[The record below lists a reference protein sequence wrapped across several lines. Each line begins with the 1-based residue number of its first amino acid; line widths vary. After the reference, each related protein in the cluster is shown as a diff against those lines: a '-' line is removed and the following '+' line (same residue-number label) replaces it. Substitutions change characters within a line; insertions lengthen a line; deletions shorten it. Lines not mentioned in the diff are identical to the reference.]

1 MSACLLMAATT
12 GGCVK
17 DKDNGTNVVD
27 YCPDNPN
34 KTHPGVCGCDTDDII
49 DAYTGLY
56 TCNQIDLCPNDPQK
70 TDPGICGC
78 GVADTMGNNGLALCL
93 MQNIDLCPSDPNKTL
108 PGICGCGVPDNLD
121 PTTGVPNCLSEQIDL
136 CPDDETKTL
145 PGVCGCGTPDS
156 IDLETGIPTCTLED
170 LDFCPDD
177 PKKTRPGICGC
188 GNPDVDSDG
197 DKVYDCQD
205 ACPMDY
211 TKVDPGT
218 CGCEVPDS
226 NENLADDDSD
236 HTPNCLD
243 FCPQNPWKSNNDG
256 CGCQELK
263 YELYGV
269 SGCAQII
276 ETASDFIAFRDKWN
290 DGLVEPG
297 KSGKAFI
304 LVQDINLG
312 DVLTPASAAQWIPVG
327 TEETPFSGLFI
338 GNNHKIYALRIAG
351 MQQET
356 LTLGQTSAPNMALFG
371 YTSNASFYDIR
382 LDLVVKGSQNVAS
395 LVAIA
400 NATTINNVT
409 ATGEVYG
416 ENIVGGLVADAY
428 GATIEYVNSGTQID
442 ASGDI
447 AGGIVGQSSK
457 SVIKSAGSSGKIT
470 AMQSVGGVVGIASQT
485 TIINAQASGTITG
498 AANTGGLVGEML
510 TSKLYNAFTTTKL
523 VCHQEPCALLVARIG
538 DSSTI
543 KNAYTTGL
551 LENLIPPN
559 IIHPSPDPTYDIEDP
574 DNPGDNCEPDESGE
588 NCVPGENG
596 TTEPSGEPSDDQD
609 CEDGEGEDC
618 NANGTDFPYAGN
630 TGDYGADI
638 KTAALIASFS
648 SNNNTVDMLYF
659 WQLADL
665 EALPEASIQ
674 MPMVSS
680 PQSFVYT
687 NLRPYIDSNAT
698 TLLLTKLNSNLSCTN
713 GLCILDSEQCQQ
725 WITRYVSIEIPG
737 TDHKTMS
744 VNLPVLDLP
753 AL

>member
-1 MSACLLMAATT
+1 MGACLWMATVAN
-12 GGCVK
+12 GCVK
-17 DKDNGTNVVD
+17 DKDNGTKVVD

-93 MQNIDLCPSDPNKTL
+93 MQNIDLCPNDPNKTL
-108 PGICGCGVPDNLD
+108 PGICGCGVPDTLD

-156 IDLETGIPTCTLED
+156 IDPETGIPTCTLEN

-188 GNPDVDSDG
+188 GNSDVDSDG
-197 DKVYDCQD
+197 DGFYDCQD
-205 ACPMDY
+205 DCPMDDA
-211 TKVDPGT
+211 KVTPGT
-218 CGCEVPDS
+218 CGCDVPDS

-236 HTPNCLD
+236 HVPNCLD
-243 FCPQNPWKSNNDG
+243 YCSQNPWKSTNDG
-256 CGCQELK
+256 CGCQQLK

-276 ETASDFIAFRDKWN
+276 ETASDFITFRDNWN
-290 DGLVEPG
+290 EGIAEPN
-297 KSGKAFI
+297 KSGDAYI

-312 DVLTPASAAQWIPVG
+312 DVLTPGDAAQWIPVG
-327 TEETPFSGLFI
+327 TEQNPFNGLFI
-338 GNNHKIYALRIAG
+338 GNNHKIHAVRIAG

-356 LTLGQTSAPNMALFG
+356 LTLGQISSANMALFG
-371 YTSNASFYDIR
+371 YTSNASFYDLR
-382 LDLVVKGSQNVAS
+382 LELVVKGSETVAS

-400 NATTINNVT
+400 NATTINNVS
-409 ATGEVYG
+409 ARGEVYG
-416 ENIVGGLVADAY
+416 DNIVGGIVANAY
-428 GATIEYVNSGTQID
+428 GATIEYVNSAVHIT

-447 AGGIVGQSSK
+447 AGGVVGQSTK
-457 SVIKSAGSSGKIT
+457 SVIKSAGASGKIT
-470 AMQSVGGVVGIASQT
+470 AMQNAGGLIGTALQT
-485 TIINAQASGTITG
+485 TIINAQASGTVTG
-498 AANTGGLVGEML
+498 ASFTGGLIGSMV

-523 VCHQEPCALLVARIG
+523 TCYEAPCALLVANVS

-543 KNAYTTGL
+543 KNVYTTGL

-559 IIHPSPDPTYDIEDP
+559 TTDPPHHPSP
-574 DNPGDNCEPDESGE
+574 
-588 NCVPGENG
+588 
-596 TTEPSGEPSDDQD
+596 EPSDDEDDPENPGEGGSNNDPGTPITGTEPADGED
-609 CEDGEGEDC
+609 CEDSEDENC
-618 NANGTDFPYAGN
+618 RDQNEPDFPYAGN
-630 TGDYGADI
+630 TGDYSADI
-638 KTAALIASFS
+638 DTAALIAAFS
-648 SNNNTVDMLYF
+648 SNNNTVDMLYY

-665 EALPEASIQ
+665 NAVPDACLD
-674 MPMVSS
+674 MPMVSA

-687 NLRPYIDSNAT
+687 NLRPYIDSNST

-725 WITRYVSIEIPG
+725 WITRYVTIEIPG

-753 AL
+753 SL